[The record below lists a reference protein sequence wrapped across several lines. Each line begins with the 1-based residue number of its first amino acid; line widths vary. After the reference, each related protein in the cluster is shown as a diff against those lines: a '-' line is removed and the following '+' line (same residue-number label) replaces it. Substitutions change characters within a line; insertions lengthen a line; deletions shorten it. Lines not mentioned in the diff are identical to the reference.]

1 MSHGTLSIRPINLP
15 AMPAPV
21 KNKVIQIVNVV
32 TTKEYGTPVEV
43 LNIGLLA
50 SGESLTKTAIKCF
63 LANFPLHL

>member
-1 MSHGTLSIRPINLP
+1 
-15 AMPAPV
+15 MPAPV